1 MQTMLPRLPIKTY
14 RSRETKNWEEEKQLV
29 GKEIN
34 RVAKRGEMVNGRTM
48 VISRLRLLL
57 HHCTHNTYVLLPRV

>member
-34 RVAKRGEMVNGRTM
+34 REWQKGEKW
-48 VISRLRLLL
+48 
-57 HHCTHNTYVLLPRV
+57 

>member
-14 RSRETKNWEEEKQLV
+14 RSRDTKNWEEEKQLV

-34 RVAKRGEMVNGRTM
+34 RKEWQKGEKW
-48 VISRLRLLL
+48 
-57 HHCTHNTYVLLPRV
+57 